1 MKRHFRR
8 NYLKVV
14 LDNEFRTKI
23 KSVFFNRYAIF
34 AVFTIGIYLPL
45 NSWLVLQDPVS
56 FTTQKLLFYGFSS
69 IEKKDKVFTAY
80 N

>member
-1 MKRHFRR
+1 M
-8 NYLKVV
+8 
-14 LDNEFRTKI
+14 LDNEFRTKV
-23 KSVFFNRYAIF
+23 KSVVFRYAVF
-34 AVFTIGIYLPL
+34 AVYTIGIYLPPAL